1 MALIE
6 LNSGKDQILF
16 NRKLLNVLAVA
27 AFIASLFLW
36 SVAPF
41 IPSSNSNR
49 DKFVRYLSLICTI
62 LGGDIL
68 LSCGRKLERNQP
80 LYKALERAEENVF
93 IHQVATSQYA
103 HEQEITELAKP
114 TSQAAFPRFPSPE
127 NFSGPGN
134 PENQR
139 ESDFSGSGNSEENFP
154 DQLDLEKI
162 SAAVKAGE
170 PDSFI
175 ITDLL
180 GMRGRRYQEGK
191 ELLEE
196 IKLTVGTKK

>member
-16 NRKLLNVLAVA
+16 NRKLLNTVAVV
-27 AFIASLFLW
+27 AFVASLFLW

-68 LSCGRKLERNQP
+68 LACGRKLERNQP
-80 LYKALERAEENVF
+80 LYKALEKAQENVF

-103 HEQEITELAKP
+103 YEQEITQAAQSTSQDLQQSLPVTSATSTLEVSEANGSEDFP
-114 TSQAAFPRFPSPE
+114 TSTSTSAT
-127 NFSGPGN
+127 
-134 PENQR
+134 
-139 ESDFSGSGNSEENFP
+139 SE
-154 DQLDLEKI
+154 QLDLEVI
-162 SAAVKAGE
+162 REAVSAGKS
-170 PDSFI
+170 DSWI
-175 ITDLL
+175 IENLL
-180 GMRGRRYQEGK
+180 KMGGRKFAEGQA
-191 ELLEE
+191 LLKE
-196 IKLTVGTKK
+196 IKLVVGN